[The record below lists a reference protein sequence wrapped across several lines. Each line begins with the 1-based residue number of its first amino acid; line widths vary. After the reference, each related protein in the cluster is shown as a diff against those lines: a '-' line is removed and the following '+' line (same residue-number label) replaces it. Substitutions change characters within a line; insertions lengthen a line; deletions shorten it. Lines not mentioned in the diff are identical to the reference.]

1 MYQTVTMTKHD
12 LEAGGPRADR
22 PKRRHFTA
30 EYKLRIVEEYD
41 SAPAGEKGA
50 ILRREGLYDS
60 SVQLWRRQRDE
71 GALQNLSRQKTAMD
85 DEHAKQ
91 RAREKTER
99 ARLERENARLK
110 KKLAQTEAALEIVG
124 KWHALLEM
132 MSESADSENS

>member
-1 MYQTVTMTKHD
+1 MTKRD

-22 PKRRHFTA
+22 PKRRHFPA
-30 EYKLRIVEEYD
+30 EYKLRMVAEYD
-41 SAPAGEKGA
+41 AAPSGEKGA

-60 SVQLWRRQRDE
+60 SIQLWRKQRDE
-71 GALQNLSRQKTAMD
+71 GALRAVSGEKQVASEEVAR
-85 DEHAKQ
+85 Q
-91 RAREKTER
+91 RAKEKAER
-99 ARLERENARLK
+99 DKLERENARLK